1 LPSVSEFPL
10 AQIFSYYKDFLF
22 SDHTRI
28 RDLTYFFDSW
38 VFPHQAMLTPA
49 LSRMVVGPE
58 AAGSLLVGTV
68 VKSSVDSGGA
78 GENDDEV
85 SSIIFLPLQE
95 YNSLEAVSRA
105 IQPFPPSASLEEMTS
120 KLSSPFLEI
129 RELIVCTASRQG
141 CWCSYRDGWSDHPYC
156 WINSIGIP

>member
-1 LPSVSEFPL
+1 
-10 AQIFSYYKDFLF
+10 
-22 SDHTRI
+22 
-28 RDLTYFFDSW
+28 
-38 VFPHQAMLTPA
+38 MLTPG

-85 SSIIFLPLQE
+85 NSINFLPLQW
-95 YNSLEAVSRA
+95 YNSPEAVKSHSDFFPFCFFGGDDFQA
-105 IQPFPPSASLEEMTS
+105 LPFPRNQGTNCC
-120 KLSSPFLEI
+120 I
-129 RELIVCTASRQG
+129 ASRQG
-141 CWCSYRDGWSDHPYC
+141 CWCSYRDGWSDHLYC